1 MTRRVPLVW
10 LAVFGLAACNGGVES
25 GASAVPV
32 ASTTTT
38 TTTTPAVE
46 TAAPPVATAEPAT
59 SAPDATVAP
68 ATVAPAT
75 VAPCRVPETG
85 DIVQRGD
92 CGSTV
97 VFIQDRLIQLGFT
110 VASDG
115 LFGPGTE
122 TAVKNFQ
129 SSRGL
134 VADGIV
140 GPLTWTKLFEGGV
153 GD

>member
-1 MTRRVPLVW
+1 M
-10 LAVFGLAACNGGVES
+10 
-25 GASAVPV
+25 
-32 ASTTTT
+32 
-38 TTTTPAVE
+38 
-46 TAAPPVATAEPAT
+46 
-59 SAPDATVAP
+59 
-68 ATVAPAT
+68 
-75 VAPCRVPETG
+75 
-85 DIVQRGD
+85 QRGD